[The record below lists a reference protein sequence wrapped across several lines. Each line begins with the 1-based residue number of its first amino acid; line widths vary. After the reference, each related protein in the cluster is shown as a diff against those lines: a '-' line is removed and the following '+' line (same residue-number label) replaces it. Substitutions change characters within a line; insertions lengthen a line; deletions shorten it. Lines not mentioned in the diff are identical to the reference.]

1 MKIRH
6 AELKDA
12 DRVIALLQ
20 QVLELHAQIRPDI
33 FISGTTKHTK
43 EELADIFADE
53 KTPVYVAVDDADE
66 VMGYAFCE
74 IKEPVISNNRVPFR
88 VMHLDDLCV
97 DERYRGQHVGK
108 VLYEHVLG
116 QAKEMGCYEVTLN
129 VWEGNDAAQTFYRNL
144 GMRVKQTQM
153 EQVL

>member
-6 AELKDA
+6 AKLKDA

-20 QVLELHAQIRPDI
+20 QVLELHARIRPDI
-33 FISGTTKHTK
+33 FLSGTTKHTR
-43 EELADIFADE
+43 EELAGIFADE

-74 IKEPVISNNRVPFR
+74 MKEPVISNNRVPFR
-88 VMHLDDLCV
+88 ALHLDDLCV
-97 DERYRGQHVGK
+97 DERYRGQHIGK
-108 VLYEHVLG
+108 ALYEHVLQ
-116 QAKEMGCYEVTLN
+116 QAKEAGCYEITLN
-129 VWEGNDAAQTFYRNL
+129 VWEGNDAARAFYENL
-144 GMRVKQTQM
+144 GMRVKLTQM